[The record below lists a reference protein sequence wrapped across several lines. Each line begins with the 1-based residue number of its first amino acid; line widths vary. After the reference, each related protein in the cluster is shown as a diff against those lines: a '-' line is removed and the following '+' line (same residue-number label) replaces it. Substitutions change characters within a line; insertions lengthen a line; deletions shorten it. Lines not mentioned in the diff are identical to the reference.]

1 MPASQVSAPSAATS
15 LDQAEGS
22 AMNALYRAA
31 IGPVNTDYYLPVF
44 ERFESA
50 GRAGPGWNRA
60 ACLCTLS
67 WMVFRQMWAAALL
80 YAAALGGAAL
90 LVLGLGRLVFLFSD
104 NTQLCLLVAL
114 GTVAFLAPG
123 VWGNAVLH
131 RQVRKAMERALAATA
146 TVPEACVL
154 LNRQASSR
162 QRIIWLTLANAALAG
177 AALGAYIAWPHAP
190 RPAAVTGPV
199 LKPPAAALAARPASA
214 PAKAAPGSAPIPTPT
229 MSAATVTS
237 SSIVGP
243 AKSASAAA
251 SSVMA
256 PAPAPVQVAAP
267 ESVPARAPV
276 IAESRHTP
284 APALAPA
291 AATVAA
297 AAHAAAPATPAIKA
311 PTTATST
318 KHFYINVGLFADDDN
333 ARKAHAR
340 LLEAGLA
347 AFTEEL
353 DTAKGKRTRVRAGPF
368 DTRAAADQAAA
379 KIRDLKLEAV
389 VFQQ

>member
-1 MPASQVSAPSAATS
+1 
-15 LDQAEGS
+15 
-22 AMNALYRAA
+22 MNALYRAA

-50 GRAGPGWNRA
+50 GRAGPSWNRA

-131 RQVRKAMERALAATA
+131 GYVRKAMERALAATA
-146 TVPEACVL
+146 TVPAACVL

-162 QRIIWLTLANAALAG
+162 QRIIWLALANAALAG
-177 AALGAYIAWPHAP
+177 AALAAYAAWPHAP
-190 RPAAVTGPV
+190 RPVAVTGPV
-199 LKPPAAALAARPASA
+199 LKPPAAALATPPASA
-214 PAKAAPGSAPIPTPT
+214 PAKAASGSAPIPTPT
-229 MSAATVTS
+229 VSTVTDAG
-237 SSIVGP
+237 SSIGGP
-243 AKSASAAA
+243 AKAASAAA
-251 SSVMA
+251 SSVTV
-256 PAPAPVQVAAP
+256 PAPALVQVAAP
-267 ESVPARAPV
+267 ESSVPARAPV
-276 IAESRHTP
+276 IDESRP
-284 APALAPA
+284 APA
-291 AATVAA
+291 AAAA
-297 AAHAAAPATPAIKA
+297 YSAARAAAPATPTIKA

-368 DTRAAADQAAA
+368 DTWAGADQAAA

-389 VFQQ
+389 LFQQ